1 MPRKPSPKNVRN
13 TCTVCGRVFFSSAP
27 AAYCTDKSTCRV
39 KHNQEKKRQ
48 EFIAKKLTMDMDSY
62 RLYIGFVERFPTLKP
77 NIDAIIMRGDIA
89 VAMESINLAW
99 QSVMSYQEELKVQ
112 P

>member
-13 TCTVCGRVFFSSAP
+13 TCSVCGRVFFSSAP

-48 EFIAKKLTMDMDSY
+48 EFIAKKLTMDFDSY
-62 RLYIGFVERFPTLKP
+62 EIYAGFVNRFPALKP
-77 NIDAIIMRGDIA
+77 KIDEIIMKGDIDT
-89 VAMESINLAW
+89 AMKSIALAW
-99 QSVMSYQEELKVQ
+99 QSVMTYQEELKVQ
-112 P
+112 S

>member
-13 TCTVCGRVFFSSAP
+13 VCSVCGRVFFSNAP

-48 EFIAKKLTMDMDSY
+48 EFIAKKLTMDFDAY
-62 RLYIGFVERFPTLKP
+62 GVYAGFVQRFPALKP
-77 NIDAIIMRGDIA
+77 QIDEIIMKGDIDT
-89 VAMESINLAW
+89 AMKSIALAW
-99 QSVMSYQEELKVQ
+99 GAVMEFEQELKVQ

>member
-13 TCTVCGRVFFSSAP
+13 ICTVCGKVFFSNAP
-27 AAYCTDKSTCRV
+27 ALFCTDKSTCRV

-48 EFIAKKLTMDMDSY
+48 EFIAKKLTMDFDSY
-62 RLYIGFVERFPTLKP
+62 GIYAGFLERFPTLKP
-77 NIDAIIMRGDIA
+77 QIDEIIMKGDIDT
-89 VAMESINLAW
+89 AMKAISLAW
-99 QSVMSYQEELKVQ
+99 STVMSYQEQIEVI